1 MAGKVPGKAKVVVI
15 GGGIVGTSIA
25 YHLTKRG
32 VSDVLLLERD
42 QLTSG
47 TTWHAAGLVGQLRP
61 SHNLTKLASYAVE
74 LYPRLEEET
83 GQATGF
89 KQVGSIT
96 LAQTPERF
104 HELKRS
110 ASMANGFGVEVR
122 VLTPAQVAKLNP
134 VIRVDDIVGAVH
146 MPKDGQT
153 NPIDTTQALAR
164 GARMGGATIVEKC
177 TATKL
182 VKKGQKIV
190 AVETDQGTVEAEQ
203 VVLACGMWTRQIA
216 ASVGL
221 TVPLQAAEHMYIV
234 TEPMEG
240 LPADLP
246 VLRDYDSYIYI
257 KEDAGKLLVGGFEP
271 VAKPWQT
278 DGIPDDISFLHLPED
293 WDHFQILMDGALNR
307 VPAMEH
313 AGVRTFFNG
322 PESFTPDNR
331 YHMGRAPGFGNL
343 FVAAGMNS
351 IGIASGPGIGKALAD
366 WIVDGESPL
375 DLADVDL
382 MRAEPFQR
390 ARDYLA
396 DRTVETLGLL
406 YAMHWPYF
414 QPTTARGARRLP
426 YHDRCKAAG
435 AVFGDVQGWERPLYY
450 AEGDEPREMAYGYG
464 RQSWHDATAREAR
477 ATREAVAL
485 YDLSTFAKFEVQG
498 ADAMAVLN
506 RLCTANVDVE
516 VGKAVY
522 TQMLN
527 HKGGIEADL
536 TVTRLAETRFMV
548 VTGTAVRQHDRSWIE
563 RNIPAE
569 ARVALT
575 DVTSGYAVLGLMGPK
590 SRELLA
596 GLTAADLSPEA
607 FPFGGSRELEVAYA
621 PARAQRTSYVGELGY
636 ELYVPTEFAQ
646 HLHERLCDA
655 GEAFGLRLA
664 GIFCQDAL
672 RMEKG
677 FKHWG
682 HDIGP
687 DDTPLEAGLSFAV
700 SWDKPGGFIGLE
712 ALTQKRA
719 AGLDRRLVNFTLP
732 GCEPGAPL
740 LLHEEP
746 IWRDG
751 MIVGTTTSGGY
762 AFTLGCPIS
771 MGYVKN
777 RGGKADRDWIMGGT
791 YEIEVAG
798 ERYAATPSLSAPF
811 VPKGARMRA

>member
-1 MAGKVPGKAKVVVI
+1 MAGKLPGKAKVVVI
-15 GGGIVGTSIA
+15 GGGVVGTSIA
-25 YHLTKRG
+25 YHLAQRG
-32 VSDVLLLERD
+32 IDDVVLLERD

-61 SHNLTKLASYAVE
+61 SRNLTKLASYAVE

-89 KQVGSIT
+89 KQVGAIT
-96 LAQTPERF
+96 LAQTEERF
-104 HELKRS
+104 HELKRA

-122 VLTPAQVAKLNP
+122 VLTPKQVAELNP
-134 VIRVDDIVGAVH
+134 IIRTDDIVGAVH
-146 MPKDGQT
+146 MPRDGQT

-164 GARMGGATIVEKC
+164 GARMKGATIVERC
-177 TATKL
+177 TVTKL
-182 VKKGQKIV
+182 VRKGQEIV
-190 AVETDQGTVEAEQ
+190 AVETDHGTIECGQ
-203 VVLACGMWTRQIA
+203 VALAAGMWTRQIA

-240 LPADLP
+240 VPADLP

-271 VAKPWQT
+271 IAKPWQT
-278 DGIPDDISFLHLPED
+278 EGIPNDISFLHLPED

-307 VPAMEH
+307 VPAMEQ
-313 AGVRTFFNG
+313 AGIRTFFNG

-331 YHMGRAPGFGNL
+331 YHMGRAPGFANL

-366 WIVDGESPL
+366 WMIDGEAPM
-375 DLADVDL
+375 DLADVDIA
-382 MRAEPFQR
+382 RAEPFQR

-406 YAMHWPYF
+406 YAMHWPYY

-426 YHDRCKAAG
+426 YHDRARAAG

-450 AEGDEPREMAYGYG
+450 AEGDEPREIAYSYG
-464 RQSWHDATAREAR
+464 RQPWHDATAREAM

-485 YDLSTFAKFEVQG
+485 YDLTTFAKFEVQG
-498 ADAMAVLN
+498 ADACAVLQ

-516 VGKAVY
+516 PGRAVY

-527 HKGGIEADL
+527 ETGG
-536 TVTRLAETRFMV
+536 
-548 VTGTAVRQHDRSWIE
+548 TGTAVRQHDRSWIE
-563 RNIPAE
+563 RNIPEGAH
-569 ARVALT
+569 VSLV
-575 DVTSGYAVLGLMGPK
+575 DVTSAFAVLGLMGPN
-590 SRELLA
+590 SRKLLSE
-596 GLTAADLSPEA
+596 LTAADLSPEA
-607 FPFGGSRELEVAYA
+607 FPFGASQDIEVGYA

-646 HLHERLCDA
+646 HVHERLCEKGGA
-655 GEAFGLRLA
+655 HGLRLA
-664 GIFCQDAL
+664 GIFCQDSL

-687 DDTPLEAGLSFAV
+687 DDSPLQAGLSFAV
-700 SWDKPGGFIGLE
+700 AWDKPGGFIGRE
-712 ALTQKRA
+712 ALLKQKE
-719 AGLDRRLVNFTLP
+719 AGLDRRLVIFTLP
-732 GCEPGAPL
+732 DGGPGAPL

-746 IWRDG
+746 ILRDG
-751 MIVGTTTSGGY
+751 RIVGTTTSGGF

-771 MGYVKN
+771 FGYVH
-777 RGGKADRDWIMGGT
+777 RDDGIADRDWRLGGT

-798 ERYAATPSLSAPF
+798 ERHRAKPSLAAPYD
-811 VPKGARMRA
+811 PKGERMRA